1 MYFSSNFLKKLLN
14 FLGSIKSDVVIGI
27 MKKDQDSDI
36 SKEGGLWYSITLKSL
51 HEEPHVLVSDQDR
64 QEAIKYKGAM
74 KNEYFQKKY
83 L

>member
-1 MYFSSNFLKKLLN
+1 
-14 FLGSIKSDVVIGI
+14 
-27 MKKDQDSDI
+27 MKKDQDSDVA
-36 SKEGGLWYSITLKSL
+36 KEGGLWYSITLKSL